1 MDVKEKKDSMEARQK
16 WLGNVFVSRF
26 RSLVLIT
33 YLRTESGRYL
43 DKSRSSSTGS
53 MVYVCPWTMHAAL
66 MSSKSGD

>member
-33 YLRTESGRYL
+33 
-43 DKSRSSSTGS
+43 
-53 MVYVCPWTMHAAL
+53 
-66 MSSKSGD
+66 